1 MEINLKSSSRWLM
14 IMFYVLAGI
23 NHFISP
29 NFYLPLIPPYLPS
42 PFGINIVSGIVEVIF
57 AIFLMFK
64 CTQKWA
70 VHGIIL
76 MLIAFIPSHV
86 YFIQI
91 NSCIQGGLC
100 VASWIGWVRLL
111 IIHPILIFWA
121 WSNRK

>member
-42 PFGINIVSGIVEVIF
+42 PIGINIVSGIVEVIF
-57 AIFLMFK
+57 AILLIFK
-64 CTQKWA
+64 GTQKWA

-91 NSCIQGGLC
+91 NSCIEGGLC